1 MVEGPHEQSQQ
12 GKFNLPSLH
21 VRVDDQMS
29 SLIKRGLNLANEIEE
44 DLVNSVSESE
54 GQDNPPQREQEPEA
68 VGYQSPQ
75 QPDSPFPP
83 DPLEGLTLIQP
94 TLTSQPTLDPEE
106 MDETSW
112 AMVWLRRGLHK
123 YEQAD
128 YVGAK
133 NNFKQ
138 AIQKQPTLAAAHNG
152 LGSVLY
158 QFRDFVEAVVVYN
171 QALDYAPEN
180 AELYCNLASA
190 LYRIQNYDE
199 AALAYQKAI
208 HYNAYL
214 HAAYYGLGLAQFQI
228 GFQEEAMT
236 AFEQATQ
243 LNIQHAESFLG
254 LAVTHF
260 EFGEYSEASIALE
273 QAMQLNPVYIEA
285 YFRLQKFVDVLGDS
299 PHWS

>member
-1 MVEGPHEQSQQ
+1 MVEGPKEQSEQ

-21 VRVDDQMS
+21 ARVDDQMS

-44 DLVNSVSESE
+44 DLVNSGSEVE
-54 GQDNPPQREQEPEA
+54 VQDNPQQQDQEPA
-68 VGYQSPQ
+68 GYQRSE
-75 QPDSPFPP
+75 QPESPFPP
-83 DPLEGLTLIQP
+83 DPLEGLTLVQP
-94 TLTSQPTLDPEE
+94 TVTSQPTLNSEE

-112 AMVWLRRGLHK
+112 AVVWLRRGLHK

-128 YVGAK
+128 YMGAK
-133 NNFKQ
+133 DNFKQ
-138 AIQKQPTLAAAHNG
+138 AIHKQPTLAAAHNG

-158 QFRDFVEAVVVYN
+158 QFRDFVEAVVVYS

-243 LNIQHAESFLG
+243 LNIRHAESFLG

-260 EFGEYSEASIALE
+260 EFGEYQEASVALE

-285 YFRLQKFVDVLGDS
+285 YFRLQDFVNE
-299 PHWS
+299 